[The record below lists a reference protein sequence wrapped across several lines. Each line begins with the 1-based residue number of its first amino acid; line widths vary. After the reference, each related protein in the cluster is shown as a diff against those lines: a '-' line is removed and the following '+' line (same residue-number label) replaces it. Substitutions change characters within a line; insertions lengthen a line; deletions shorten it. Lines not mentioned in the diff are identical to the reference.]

1 MNMLC
6 ATNYKLTP
14 PTPAINLCFQG
25 SHTTMPCYFNSLT
38 GIFSVYGL
46 GGRDLCIFSRYILLH
61 ETEEARNRANG
72 NIFKNINLDQ
82 ITLTERLPLHSND
95 PKKIISPLK
104 YAKYICGNVL
114 Y

>member
-14 PTPAINLCFQG
+14 PTPAINLCFQD

-46 GGRDLCIFSRYILLH
+46 GGRDLFAFLVATFCYMKQRKLGIEQMEIYI
-61 ETEEARNRANG
+61 
-72 NIFKNINLDQ
+72 
-82 ITLTERLPLHSND
+82 
-95 PKKIISPLK
+95 KI
-104 YAKYICGNVL
+104 
-114 Y
+114 